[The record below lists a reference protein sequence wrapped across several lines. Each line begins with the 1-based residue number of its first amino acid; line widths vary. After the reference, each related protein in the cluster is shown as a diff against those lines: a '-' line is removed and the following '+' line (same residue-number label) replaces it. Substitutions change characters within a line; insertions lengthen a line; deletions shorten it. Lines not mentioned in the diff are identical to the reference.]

1 MSGVDGSMTQKL
13 GATRPYLLRAMH
25 EWMTDNAQTPL
36 ILVDARIAGVSVPA
50 EHVQNNQI
58 VLNIA
63 WSATHNLQLGNDC
76 LEFDA
81 RFGGAPRRILVPIEA
96 VQAIYARE
104 SGQGM
109 SFATEPVAA
118 DTKSETEQSENSE
131 RSDEPRPERPRPGLR
146 IVK

>member
-1 MSGVDGSMTQKL
+1 MTEQLKPS
-13 GATRPYLLRAMH
+13 RPYLLRAMH
-25 EWMTDNAQTPL
+25 EWMTDNSQTPL
-36 ILVDARIAGVSVPA
+36 VLISAETEGVSVPQ
-50 EHVQNNQI
+50 EFVKDGQI

-63 WSATHNLQLGNDC
+63 WSATQNLQLGNEW

-81 RFGGAPRRILVPIEA
+81 RFAGTPRRISVPLSA

-109 SFATEPVAA
+109 SFAAEPELPPEEPAA
-118 DTKSETEQSENSE
+118 KPAPTPS
-131 RSDEPRPERPRPGLR
+131 RPGLK